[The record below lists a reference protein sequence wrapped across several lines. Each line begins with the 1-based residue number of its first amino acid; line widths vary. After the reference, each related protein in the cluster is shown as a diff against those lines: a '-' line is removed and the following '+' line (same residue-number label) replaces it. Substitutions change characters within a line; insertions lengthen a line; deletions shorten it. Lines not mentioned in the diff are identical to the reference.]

1 MSALRTV
8 QVLPLDMLLLLLLL
22 AKHMFV
28 LRCTWLQKQ
37 RKSQVRWYTQRQQ
50 ALRT

>member
-1 MSALRTV
+1 MSALRTL
-8 QVLPLDMLLLLLLL
+8 QVLPLDMLLLLL

-37 RKSQVRWYTQRQQ
+37 RRSQVRWYTQRQQ

>member
-1 MSALRTV
+1 MSALRTL
-8 QVLPLDMLLLLLLL
+8 QVLPLDMLLVLLL
-22 AKHMFV
+22 ARHMFA